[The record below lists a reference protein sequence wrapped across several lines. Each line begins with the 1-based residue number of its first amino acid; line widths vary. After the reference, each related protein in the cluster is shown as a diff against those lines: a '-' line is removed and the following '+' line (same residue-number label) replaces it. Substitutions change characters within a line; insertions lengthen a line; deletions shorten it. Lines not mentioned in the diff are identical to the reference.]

1 MAYSWLA
8 TDFSIREWFFLIS
21 HEIFDPSYGL
31 FQYSAHDNYT
41 LQINWMTGINPEHL
55 TYFKF
60 IGRIMGLAIF
70 HRRFLDAY
78 FVSSFYKMIL
88 GKKTSLSDL
97 EAVDADLHR
106 SLVWML

>member
-1 MAYSWLA
+1 M
-8 TDFSIREWFFLIS
+8 
-21 HEIFDPSYGL
+21 
-31 FQYSAHDNYT
+31 
-41 LQINWMTGINPEHL
+41 NWMSGINPEHL

-60 IGRIMGLAIF
+60 IGRIMGLGIF
-70 HRRFLDAY
+70 HKRFLDAY
-78 FVSSFYKMIL
+78 FVSSFYKVIL

>member
-1 MAYSWLA
+1 MVYSWLVA
-8 TDFSIREWFFLIS
+8 DVSVREWFFLIS

-31 FQYSAHDNYT
+31 FQYSTHDSYT
-41 LQINWMTGINPEHL
+41 LQINWMSDINPEHL

-60 IGRIMGLAIF
+60 IGRIMGWAIF
-70 HRRFLDAY
+70 HGRFLDAY
-78 FVSSFYKMIL
+78 FVPCFYRMIL
-88 GKKTSLSDL
+88 GKKPSLSDL

>member
-1 MAYSWLA
+1 MS
-8 TDFSIREWFFLIS
+8 
-21 HEIFDPSYGL
+21 
-31 FQYSAHDNYT
+31 
-41 LQINWMTGINPEHL
+41 GINPEHL

-60 IGRIMGLAIF
+60 IGRIVGLGIF

-78 FVSSFYKMIL
+78 FVPSFYKMII
-88 GKKTSLSDL
+88 GKKPTFSDL